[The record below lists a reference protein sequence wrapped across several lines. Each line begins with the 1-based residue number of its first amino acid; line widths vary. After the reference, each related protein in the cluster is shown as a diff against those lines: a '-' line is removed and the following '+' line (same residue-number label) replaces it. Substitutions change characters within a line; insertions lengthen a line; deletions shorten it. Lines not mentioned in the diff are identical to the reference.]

1 MEQLELTTMCAVIH
15 NGKVLMINR
24 RKSWKGWAFPGGH
37 LERDESVL
45 ACVKRELFEE
55 TGLTIEDI
63 HFKGITD
70 ILNSETKRRHI
81 VFNYVA
87 DSYHGTCKEQ
97 CDEGEIA
104 WIDID
109 NILKLELAEG
119 MEYRLPLFLE
129 PGVKELFIEWN
140 ETNGYINV
148 QYHGEGCHGEKL

>member
-1 MEQLELTTMCAVIH
+1 MEQLELTTMCAVIN

-24 RKSWKGWAFPGGH
+24 WKSWNGWAFPGGH

-70 ILNSETKRRHI
+70 ILNSDTKQRHI

-87 DSYHGTCKEQ
+87 DSYHGICKAQ
-97 CDEGEIA
+97 CDEGELA
-104 WIDID
+104 WIDIE
-109 NILKLELAEG
+109 NILKQELAEG

-148 QYHGEGCHGEKL
+148 QYHGEGSHGEKL